1 MNEKLKYMF
10 TQNLDHSIC
19 NSIIS
24 NTQKTETAQ
33 MSVILQ
39 CTGITVVII
48 VQSRG
53 NTEKHWLGY
62 FKLVNFMVCNL
73 YLDVKGETKSFRKCR
88 YDRTS
93 FPSYPGLRPSTPRAG
108 VEWASW
114 RRTTLQHHPTQLQLQ
129 GVPSLGHKSFL
140 LRTEDLTR
148 LLVPIL
154 S

>member
-1 MNEKLKYMF
+1 MF

-53 NTEKHWLGY
+53 NTGKHWLGY

-73 YLDVKGETKSFRKCR
+73 YLDVKEETKSSGNV
-88 YDRTS
+88 DMTEPH
-93 FPSYPGLRPSTPRAG
+93 FPAILASGPALPGLEWSEPPGGAEQHCSIIQHSFSSKEYPPWGTNPSCSGQRIWPG
-108 VEWASW
+108 CWS
-114 RRTTLQHHPTQLQLQ
+114 
-129 GVPSLGHKSFL
+129 PSCHK
-140 LRTEDLTR
+140 E
-148 LLVPIL
+148 P
-154 S
+154 